1 MSNAAAQKVTTAPA
15 TSDRWEDVV
24 SVMGLRGDP
33 SWCWC
38 QHFRFRGKE
47 WAESTTAGNREQ
59 LRQQVAAGPPSPGVV
74 AYLEGKPVGWCAVGP
89 KHAYPRLMASRM
101 SSPATGFAEAADIT
115 GTWAVSCFVVR
126 REQRRRGV
134 SARLLRAAVEYAAA
148 NGARTVEGYPVDP
161 RRRSPCPEPNCFTAP
176 CQCSSRPG
184 SPKSTGR
191 PPRECWSASSSSSAR
206 EQVSD
211 GGE

>member
-1 MSNAAAQKVTTAPA
+1 MWCLSWDCAVT
-15 TSDRWEDVV
+15 R
-24 SVMGLRGDP
+24 RGA
-33 SWCWC
+33 
-38 QHFRFRGKE
+38 G
-47 WAESTTAGNREQ
+47 ASTFASEAKSGRNR
-59 LRQQVAAGPPSPGVV
+59 RQQAIVSSSASKSPPDHHPPSPGVV